1 MHTDCWIG
9 DADTH
14 YSNNWR
20 TMEKKTT
27 NKQMFFLEFY

>member
-14 YSNNWR
+14 YSKQW
-20 TMEKKTT
+20 KKLQIPV
-27 NKQMFFLEFY
+27 NKCFFFEFY